1 MSKLVKI
8 LITILLTTCF
18 AVGCGYGVGFLSN
31 NLYLIDMMI
40 IIIIVTLTLLG
51 IFQIGRI
58 IFEIL
63 DANF

>member
-8 LITILLTTCF
+8 LITILLTTGF
-18 AVGCGYGVGFLSN
+18 AAGCWYGVGFLSN
-31 NLYLIDMMI
+31 NLHLVGMMI
-40 IIIIVTLTLLG
+40 IIIVVALILLG
-51 IFQIGRI
+51 ISQVGCI